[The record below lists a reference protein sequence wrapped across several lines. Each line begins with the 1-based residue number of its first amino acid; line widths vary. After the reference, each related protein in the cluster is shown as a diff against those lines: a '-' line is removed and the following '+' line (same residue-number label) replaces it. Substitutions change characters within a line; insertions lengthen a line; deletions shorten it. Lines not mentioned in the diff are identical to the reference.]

1 MEYTEAQ
8 KNRLIEL
15 GVSDDLLDKEYSDKI
30 SMQESFHELEKKAI
44 RTNRQHLSDI
54 LSEEHKVS
62 LCKISEKIAAALCEN
77 GFTQVATPTIISLK
91 ALEKMTITSENP
103 LYDQVFFIDSKS
115 ALRPMLAP
123 NLYEVSKQLMN
134 SQKLPL
140 RIFEIG
146 SCFRKESEGKNHLK
160 EFTMCNLVEWGTPME
175 ERVQHLKEFAAIVL
189 KAAEIDDYKLE
200 EEDSVVYGL
209 GLDVVSS
216 DGLELASTSMG
227 PHRLD
232 DAWKI
237 NCSWVGIG
245 FGLERL
251 LMIKNKQSGIHRY
264 SRSTTFMDGACLKL
278 K

>member
-1 MEYTEAQ
+1 
-8 KNRLIEL
+8 
-15 GVSDDLLDKEYSDKI
+15 
-30 SMQESFHELEKKAI
+30 
-44 RTNRQHLSDI
+44 
-54 LSEEHKVS
+54 
-62 LCKISEKIAAALCEN
+62 EKIAAALCEN